1 MRPFF
6 SFFAAFRRS
15 ISLLEAQPRVRL
27 NGLYLVR
34 VAACPLP
41 FRGELVRKVYTLMR
55 MESKYV
61 KRRQRGLAVLIAAL
75 VLIVGAVIYIGI
87 SLANRTPSDYEGSGN
102 GVIQL
107 VEIPEGSSL
116 SELGPELAER
126 GIVGSN
132 NAFQSAAFSNPNAG
146 SVKPGFYRL
155 QEEMSAQ
162 SAVEALLNPANQ
174 VDMLDI
180 QGGSTLMDVVVVG
193 GDTRLGIYSQISNV
207 TCGDGSVNCVS
218 AEELQRVGGTADPAS
233 LGVPAWAV
241 EAIKAR
247 GNDPKRL
254 EGMIIPGQ
262 YVVDPGA
269 GAEEILRDLITRS
282 AEKFASTDI
291 ENRSQAVGLSP
302 YELVT
307 AASLVER
314 EAPYDDF
321 DKVARVILNR
331 LDQPMR
337 LEFDST
343 VNYGLKDVEVATRDE
358 DRERVTPWNTYAKD
372 GLPDTPIS
380 AASMRAIEALENPA
394 EGEWLFFV
402 TVDKDGRTVFTNTFE
417 EHQNATQESI
427 NNGVLD
433 SNR

>member
-1 MRPFF
+1 
-6 SFFAAFRRS
+6 
-15 ISLLEAQPRVRL
+15 
-27 NGLYLVR
+27 
-34 VAACPLP
+34 
-41 FRGELVRKVYTLMR
+41 